1 MRLQRCHHAHA
12 SSINKPPPQVRCH
25 AVRDVVVGIDLG
37 TTNSAV
43 AIVEGGK
50 PVCIPNTDGDTTTP
64 SIVSVLGGGK
74 VVVGKLARR
83 QAVLHPD
90 ATYYSVKRLIG
101 RPYIDPAVQEEVPRV
116 AYQVRFF
123 WVGCAPQLKVPDT
136 NSTSV

>member
-1 MRLQRCHHAHA
+1 M
-12 SSINKPPPQVRCH
+12 
-25 AVRDVVVGIDLG
+25 VGIDLG

-50 PVCIPNTDGDTTTP
+50 PICIPNTDGDTTTP

-116 AYQVRFF
+116 AYQVSP
-123 WVGCAPQLKVPDT
+123 VQLA
-136 NSTSV
+136 